1 MLKECRPICLS
12 PADICGITFAKIYSS
27 LFCLSLS
34 CLLLLFLLV
43 LCERN
48 DSPKRTET
56 SGKAC
61 RGVRKRTFEEGS
73 GNPKPPF
80 PLARMQIWA
89 RLHIARS
96 GGTTRAPR
104 CRVSVQRSSVL
115 CARRKAGALLGA
127 VLGGGGAAIS
137 GSSREA
143 PPSRL
148 PGSAGCSWVSPGP
161 PSPHFLRSI
170 PGDHCKMSFD
180 LFASHCVFAGPGIPP
195 ERCSASTGRSKW
207 AEPCCV
213 KEPVG

>member
-34 CLLLLFLLV
+34 RLLLLFLLV
-43 LCERN
+43 LCEQS

-61 RGVRKRTFEEGS
+61 RGVRKRTFGEGS
-73 GNPKPPF
+73 GNPKSPF
-80 PLARMQIWA
+80 PLAHMQIWA

-104 CRVSVQRSSVL
+104 RRVSVQRSSVL
-115 CARRKAGALLGA
+115 CAWRKAGALLGA
-127 VLGGGGAAIS
+127 VLGGGAVS
-137 GSSREA
+137 HLRQLPWS
-143 PPSRL
+143 PSKS

-161 PSPHFLRSI
+161 PSPRFLRSI

-180 LFASHCVFAGPGIPP
+180 LFTSHCVFAGPGIPP
-195 ERCSASTGRSKW
+195 KRCSASTRRSKW
-207 AEPCCV
+207 AEPRCV